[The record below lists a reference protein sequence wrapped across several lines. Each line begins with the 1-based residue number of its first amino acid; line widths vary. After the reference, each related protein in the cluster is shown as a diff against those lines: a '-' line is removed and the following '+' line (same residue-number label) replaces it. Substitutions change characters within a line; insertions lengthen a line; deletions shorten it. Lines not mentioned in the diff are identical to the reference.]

1 MADGTGWEMF
11 IFKRTRH
18 TTEQGVELEAR
29 RPQKM
34 LFLGKLEEKP
44 DKFYTVP
51 YLISHVTNNLTARY
65 LEFESN
71 FQRSLLHPRQHPRH
85 AHHSPDPRE
94 RDEN

>member
-1 MADGTGWEMF
+1 MRFTERALISAAPRKPKSTLPMADGTGWEMF

-44 DKFYTVP
+44 DKFYTD
-51 YLISHVTNNLTARY
+51 LILSVM
-65 LEFESN
+65 
-71 FQRSLLHPRQHPRH
+71 
-85 AHHSPDPRE
+85 
-94 RDEN
+94 